1 MPTTV
6 QSYRQLIAWQKS
18 MRFVADVYRVTRK
31 FPKWELYGLVS
42 QLRRA
47 SISVPSN
54 VAEGQGMRSTGEFKH
69 FLGIARGSL
78 LETETQVLLALEL
91 QYLSPEDSERLLA
104 ESAGVGR
111 IINGLINSLG
121 GDHRN

>member
-18 MRFVADVYRVTRK
+18 MKFVADIYRVTRK

-54 VAEGQGMRSTGEFKH
+54 VAEGQGRRSTGEFKH

-78 LETETQVLLALEL
+78 LETETQILLALEL
-91 QYLSPEDSERLLA
+91 EYLSLGESERLLA
-104 ESAGVGR
+104 ESAEVGR
-111 IINGLINSLG
+111 IINGLINSLD